1 MAAMP
6 VANTTAEEPAQ
17 WMGEEQ
23 FQLSQGIAY
32 RGKNKTK
39 QYRIK
44 RITF

>member
-23 FQLSQGIAY
+23 FKLSKGIAY
-32 RGKNKTK
+32 ITETIK
-39 QYRIK
+39 QKYRIK
-44 RITF
+44 ITF

>member
-23 FQLSQGIAY
+23 LSLLRPRIAY
-32 RGKNKTK
+32 YGKKIK
-39 QYRIK
+39 QNNTELK
-44 RITF
+44 